1 MNHKTMGEVISARR
15 KEAGMTQN
23 DLAEKMGVTDKA
35 VSKWERN
42 LSCPDLGSIPR
53 LAEVLDVSLEELL
66 NAGQPQPETAPARSR
81 VGRIVDLVL
90 LGVGLAEGVAVIVT
104 AVITAVTS
112 RGDSQLSYLAMLG
125 LGLSCLA
132 LYLFRQREKQQEK
145 E

>member
-1 MNHKTMGEVISARR
+1 MNHKTMGEVISTRR

-53 LAEVLDVSLEELL
+53 LAEVLGISLEELL
-66 NAGQPQPETAPARSR
+66 DAGQPQPETVPAR
-81 VGRIVDLVL
+81 GRIGGMVDLVL
-90 LGVGLAEGVAVIVT
+90 LAVGLAEGVAVIVT
-104 AVITAVTS
+104 AVMNRA
-112 RGDSQLSYLAMLG
+112 DSQSAYFAMLG
-125 LGLSCLA
+125 LGLACLA

-145 E
+145 D